1 MNTVKWIVVA
11 VILAAFAAMALRIA
25 YLKAERAELWA
36 EVSRQEELVR
46 NREAKIKG
54 LETAIARKETE
65 IAAVSSQVGAIRD
78 AMGAM
83 IASTAAVEGI
93 FAGASDAPPKNK
105 EDVSD
110 ANTSRKALRT
120 LTICGAL
127 LSLQACAT
135 KPPQEIRVPE
145 EIRISPCPKP
155 YL

>member
-25 YLKAERAELWA
+25 YLKAERAELRA

-110 ANTSRKALRT
+110 ANTSRKALRY
-120 LTICGAL
+120 LNDLRSAL
-127 LSLQACAT
+127 VASSLRHEAAAGNQGSGRNQDQPLPEA
-135 KPPQEIRVPE
+135 VP
-145 EIRISPCPKP
+145 
-155 YL
+155 